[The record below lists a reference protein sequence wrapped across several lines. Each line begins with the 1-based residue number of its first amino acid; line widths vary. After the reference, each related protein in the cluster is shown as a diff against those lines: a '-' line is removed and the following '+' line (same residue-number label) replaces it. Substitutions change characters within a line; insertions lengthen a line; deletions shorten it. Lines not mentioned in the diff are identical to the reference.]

1 MICENFHNRWLIL
14 NYEKWIDKLGPLQ
27 TALVTR
33 VYESS
38 VMKILVDHNFDVITL
53 IKQKSSKI
61 MHVGHDY
68 DSF

>member
-1 MICENFHNRWLIL
+1 MSDLGCQTRTQF
-14 NYEKWIDKLGPLQ
+14 IDSFFVIQ
-27 TALVTR
+27 
-33 VYESS
+33 YESS

-61 MHVGHDY
+61 MHVGHNY